1 MKYLL
6 FIIVFVFVGFAAVA
20 QEETNLQDT
29 VYLKNENVITG
40 TVLNPGSEG
49 SIQVR
54 TKGNSIIYVSPTQI
68 DHIALH
74 NHYVA
79 GKNQQSPDQVIQRKL
94 IDDQFNFSV
103 WGGLAAPGGSFG
115 SSIGQYPG
123 FAKTGWM
130 MQAAT
135 WVRVKDQLFWSTQFA
150 FARNAFNDTEFSL
163 AQEAQSGLN
172 VYNFYASN
180 WDAVHINT
188 GITWSTEL
196 NNDFQLFLHAH
207 LGLIRLKTPEI
218 RFYATNGQDVSL
230 YMLDRV
236 KANGISNDISVGL
249 VYKNRYSASLS
260 ILNSRVIV
268 PYNTQSALQPY
279 RIFGLQLG
287 YYILR
292 LSN

>member
-40 TVLNPGSEG
+40 TVLNPSSEG

-54 TKGNSIIYVSPTQI
+54 TNGNSIIYVSPTQI

-74 NHYVA
+74 THYVA

-150 FARNAFNDTEFSL
+150 FVRNAFNDTEFSL

-196 NNDFQLFLHAH
+196 NNDFQLFLQYSSQPSNCSPWTKDDEIIAMHSHAQVFAFM
-207 LGLIRLKTPEI
+207 PEYT
-218 RFYATNGQDVSL
+218 RRTKPL
-230 YMLDRV
+230 YKLSFFH
-236 KANGISNDISVGL
+236 SNFDLFRPRICSVARS
-249 VYKNRYSASLS
+249 VEC
-260 ILNSRVIV
+260 
-268 PYNTQSALQPY
+268 PQQ
-279 RIFGLQLG
+279 QCMC
-287 YYILR
+287 
-292 LSN
+292 